1 MKKKTSIVILG
12 GLIFAAAPA
21 TSSRGENSV
30 RHYSLTAGGQTFD
43 LDAKSGVSG
52 ELMADRWQKSR
63 LGERI
68 NPAIYDGIDNPLQK
82 LKVFLQACVDLLRDG
97 KTQERDIA
105 KTIFKVPYE
114 REIDDPAVDPVKIA
128 AGRKQIDALQS
139 TMFELNNI
147 LRDGKAEL
155 YQRGFPKE
163 EIQALDDYQRQQLAG
178 IVEHPKSKP

>member
-1 MKKKTSIVILG
+1 MKKLSIVILG
-12 GLIFAAAPA
+12 GLTIAAATL
-21 TSSRGENSV
+21 TSTRAENSV

-68 NPAIYDGIDNPLQK
+68 NPAIYNGIDNPLQK

-97 KTQERDIA
+97 KIQERDIA
-105 KTIFKVPYE
+105 KGIFKVPYE
-114 REIDDPAVDPVKIA
+114 REMDDPAVDPAKIA
-128 AGRKQIDALQS
+128 SGRKQIESLQS

-155 YQRGFPKE
+155 YQRGLPKE
-163 EIQALDDYQRQQLAG
+163 EMQALDDYQKQQLAG
-178 IVEHPKSKP
+178 IVERPKAKP

>member
-1 MKKKTSIVILG
+1 MKKTSIVILG
-12 GLIFAAAPA
+12 GLMLVSA
-21 TSSRGENSV
+21 TVTSTRGENSV

-52 ELMADRWQKSR
+52 ELMAERWQKSK

-68 NPAIYDGIDNPLQK
+68 NPAIYNGLDNPVQK
-82 LKVFLQACVDLLRDG
+82 LRAFLQACVDLLRDG
-97 KTQERDIA
+97 KIQERDIA
-105 KTIFKVPYE
+105 KGIFKVPYE
-114 REIDDPAVDPVKIA
+114 REMDDPAVDPAKVA

-155 YQRGFPKE
+155 YQRGLPKE
-163 EIQALDDYQRQQLAG
+163 DIQALENYQRQQLAG
-178 IVEHPKSKP
+178 IVEHPKAKP